1 MVIGGNRPIF
11 HQIISNII
19 CHLFGTCHEKS
30 NDILG
35 NDFDNFFK
43 FNMEMLKIMNK
54 LNINDFIPIL
64 KWFDLQGTEQSMKHE
79 NNQIKIFLSKILKVY
94 RKGNKVLA
102 NSTSTIFFKKL
113 LNLDERLDDKSIMGI
128 LTIHEYHCT
137 ILVLV
142 KRYKLHFLRPSI
154 VCLLVFLALQNV
166 CYFFIMGYHCSMNGN
181 IFKHLKVGIK

>member
-1 MVIGGNRPIF
+1 
-11 HQIISNII
+11 
-19 CHLFGTCHEKS
+19 
-30 NDILG
+30 
-35 NDFDNFFK
+35 
-43 FNMEMLKIMNK
+43 MEMLKIMNK

-137 ILVLV
+137 ILVLA